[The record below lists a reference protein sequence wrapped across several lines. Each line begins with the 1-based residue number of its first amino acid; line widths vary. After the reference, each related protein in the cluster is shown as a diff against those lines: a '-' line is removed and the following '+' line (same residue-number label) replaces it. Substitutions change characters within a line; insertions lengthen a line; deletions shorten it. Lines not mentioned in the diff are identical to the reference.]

1 MVQVIHPK
9 FRKTN
14 PLRFSNSPERHH
26 PAAIDEC
33 CRTSKSS
40 TFTKTLSIPRL
51 WSCCHNRSGRGTKK
65 KYEIKHTM
73 SICHVFFVR
82 FLGFTSF
89 CCSIWSENTSR
100 SITNRKRQRKSC
112 EGFFPKV
119 CGLLVVL
126 RCSTFVLW
134 RSWLW
139 IYHVCTHVFGSF
151 HGSIRIAGCWAQ
163 HPTWVP
169 KLGPN
174 SMLIGRS
181 LRQGF
186 KQDKRWAER
195 GSMMTINKMVVSFC
209 QFYGGFFLARQ
220 EVTVL

>member
-1 MVQVIHPK
+1 M
-9 FRKTN
+9 F
-14 PLRFSNSPERHH
+14 
-26 PAAIDEC
+26 
-33 CRTSKSS
+33 
-40 TFTKTLSIPRL
+40 
-51 WSCCHNRSGRGTKK
+51 
-65 KYEIKHTM
+65 
-73 SICHVFFVR
+73 ICHVFFVR

-209 QFYGGFFLARQ
+209 QFYGGFFWPDKKSQYCRFSFKSSEVPSSFARKFRKTRPVAGVQRPTSLLMSVASGCWCVWHRKKWTCWVSPGFCFKWQ
-220 EVTVL
+220 EYR